1 MYASSTWFKSSTG
14 EISAHE
20 TTLQWPELSYIV
32 RSRKSSSS
40 LLGSS
45 SMMGPTYEES
55 KRTEPVAEV
64 MVVEAALEEAPLLE
78 LPAFCVSST

>member
-1 MYASSTWFKSSTG
+1 MYVSSTWSRSSAG

-20 TTLQWPELSYIV
+20 RTLQLPELSRIV
-32 RSRKSSSS
+32 RKSSSS

-45 SMMGPTYEES
+45 SMMGPTYEEN